1 MLNFFNKLRCFLPLV
16 VLGFL
21 ALAAAGCKEARRDS
35 GTKAVTRTVSGTE
48 LKVRDLEG
56 YRLVC
61 AYGDYLFL
69 QEDRDTSRLV
79 AYRMEG
85 DSLVRYKG
93 LIDRGRGPREFY
105 YVEFALSGDSLF
117 VSNSDPTGMKGICG
131 ISLADMS
138 KIDDPNTWTEYVFSE
153 WDIMTGLAFAPLGPG
168 RFIITGGKS
177 GTKEIFSLADFT
189 KEREREALRY
199 WPNDSTQGPL
209 ASKQMVY
216 MHARIRSAGD
226 RFVYAPSYARHMFIG
241 AVEDGAVKER
251 VPIYTRLPEY
261 EVKPDGNIRYAKN
274 SEMGII
280 PYVTRAY
287 VYAYVRRADRGA
299 DASDNYKGYP
309 LDYFDEVEVYDW
321 EGKFIDNYRT
331 DRPFYSYA
339 VTTDDRYLYAM
350 TEDLETLEPVIMRY
364 ELNKE

>member
-1 MLNFFNKLRCFLPLV
+1 MSGRNSIILPLLV
-16 VLGFL
+16 IMM
-21 ALAAAGCKEARRDS
+21 AGACGVRQKPDYS
-35 GTKAVTRTVSGTE
+35 TKAVTRTVSGTE

-117 VSNSDPTGMKGICG
+117 VSNSDPTGMKAIYG

-168 RFIITGGKS
+168 RFIIAGGKS

-216 MHARIRSAGD
+216 MQSRMSSAGD
-226 RFVYAPSYARHMFIG
+226 RFVYGNMSARYMFIA
-241 AVEDGAVKER
+241 AVEDGAVKETAS
-251 VPIYTRLPEY
+251 IYAHLPQY
-261 EVKPDGNIRYAKN
+261 EVNPDGNIRYT
-274 SEMGII
+274 EDGEYEVE
-280 PYVTRAY
+280 PYVTREY
-287 VYAYVRRADRGA
+287 VYAKVGRTVREFN
-299 DASDNYKGYP
+299 ASDDYKGYP
-309 LDYFDEVEVYDW
+309 RWYVDEVEVYGWD
-321 EGKFIDNYRT
+321 GRFIDNYRT
-331 DRPFYSYA
+331 DRPFSTC
-339 VTTDDRYLYAM
+339 VVSVDDQYLYTM
-350 TEDLETLEPVIMRY
+350 SIDLSTKVPVIMRY